1 MNISKQK
8 FKLSIK
14 LLIYIII
21 IYLIYTYLYYNYS
34 IKIPCLFHE
43 MSNLYCPGCGITRM
57 IISICKLD
65 FYQAFRYN
73 PLLFILMPFF
83 VIYGIIYYINW
94 LNDKKTI
101 INKKVWNILLI
112 IIILYMILRNI
123 PYFSFLVPTII
134 K

>member
-123 PYFSFLVPTII
+123 PYFSFLAPTII